1 MFSRIKIYLI
11 AAVIFGAVGYGAW
24 QYYKYTQNQIQIF
37 AVNAAQAEQAQ
48 QATDT
53 ALKSVQADL
62 VRVQDEYLR
71 VSSKFEAA
79 NTRVKDLQSKLSRHE
94 LGALAEAK
102 PKLVEKIVDKGTKD
116 VLRCF
121 EIVSGSPLTEE
132 ELNAVKKSQTNSSCR
147 GIANPNYIPK

>member
-1 MFSRIKIYLI
+1 MFSRIKLYLI

-24 QYYKYTQNQIQIF
+24 QYYKYTQAQIQIY

-53 ALKSVQADL
+53 ALKSVQVNLAL
-62 VRVQDEYLR
+62 VKAQYTEVTT
-71 VSSKFEAA
+71 KFEQASL
-79 NTRVKDLQSKLSRHE
+79 RVKDLQAKLSRHE

-102 PKLVEKIVDKGTKD
+102 PKLVEKIVDNGTKD

-121 EIVSGSPLTEE
+121 EIVSGSPLTKE
-132 ELNAVKKSQTNSSCR
+132 ELNAVKKSQTNSSCYD
-147 GIANPNYIPK
+147 IANPNYIPK

>member
-1 MFSRIKIYLI
+1 MAIL
-11 AAVIFGAVGYGAW
+11 
-24 QYYKYTQNQIQIF
+24 QIRIF

-71 VSSKFEAA
+71 VSSNFDAA
-79 NTRVKDLQSKLSRHE
+79 NSRVKDLQSKLSRHE

-102 PKLVEKIVDKGTKD
+102 PGLVEKIIDKGTQD

-132 ELNAVKKSQTNSSCR
+132 ELNAVKKSQTNSSCYD
-147 GIANPNYIPK
+147 IANPNYIPK